1 MPAEMNVGVEGLPH
15 PPVSEMLRAAGYA
28 TAHFGKWNIG
38 KTATAID
45 TSKNIAAGTYGF
57 DVIDEKGWPNG
68 TAPRRSR
75 LEGRYCVRGVD
86 HTAIALGTAATG
98 ATSTSPSRGY
108 TRSPSRPSTWMC
120 GR

>member
-1 MPAEMNVGVEGLPH
+1 
-15 PPVSEMLRAAGYA
+15 MLNELA
-28 TAHFGKWNIG
+28 WNIG

-86 HTAIALGTAATG
+86 HSDRTWYGRDGGYFDLAVSWLYEVARRPSTAPLLPHGHVEMMTG
-98 ATSTSPSRGY
+98 NDVGN
-108 TRSPSRPSTWMC
+108 RSPSRPSTWMC